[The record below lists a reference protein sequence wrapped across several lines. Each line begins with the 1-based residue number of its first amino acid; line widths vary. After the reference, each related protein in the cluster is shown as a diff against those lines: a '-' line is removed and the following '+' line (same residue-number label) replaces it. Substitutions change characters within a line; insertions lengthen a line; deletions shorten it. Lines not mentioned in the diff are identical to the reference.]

1 MTYNLKNEEE
11 VKEYIKNLGT
21 EYRFGCFSEKKPE
34 VCHLLGD
41 YLEAINQDFDKA
53 GKIYKVNCDNSNFGR
68 SCFKI
73 GNYFLAGKGGLQ
85 KSDSKAI
92 EYYEK
97 GCELNDFDSCF
108 RGGVISFLSSKSK
121 SPIRTLKQ
129 SVDLLTK
136 GCEGKNKDACFHLS
150 SLHLVGATSGT
161 EEICEDMAKAF
172 HYAVKACELGN
183 IPACANVSTMY
194 RKGEGVEQNSGE
206 SEKYKKLAIE
216 MQKEMEYEEGLIF
229 QQAV

>member
-1 MTYNLKNEEE
+1 MARENRGAAPRCYKLK
-11 VKEYIKNLGT
+11 L
-21 EYRFGCFSEKKPE
+21 F
-34 VCHLLGD
+34 
-41 YLEAINQDFDKA
+41 
-53 GKIYKVNCDNSNFGR
+53 
-68 SCFKI
+68 
-73 GNYFLAGKGGLQ
+73 FLAGSL
-85 KSDSKAI
+85 AA
-92 EYYEK
+92 
-97 GCELNDFDSCF
+97 
-108 RGGVISFLSSKSK
+108 
-121 SPIRTLKQ
+121 